1 MVSYSFY
8 YKYSSCLRTLHGT
21 HSLKVFLNLLESA
34 STIASMLLPLKKTI
48 SARRHCASSY
58 EFNSDVYSKSCQ
70 FTAASMGSARQSALR
85 LLPKQHLLSRLL
97 SFSLSVCGLLS
108 TSAFAGELIR
118 FDNDYLI
125 AYRSSGETQAYY
137 GASNNRTGFSCVF
150 FFKTLASVIPS
161 SQEANRSK
169 KVISFY
175 TQSSFAQRDKKSD
188 VAGVL
193 HETSSSWVIQL
204 DENHGGCTAGVGW
217 DATLSPK
224 DDQVTRF
231 EVIRTTP
238 SIGLLTATKKTYFYK
253 RVKGNLIPTRAFI
266 TQNDLFSVLKK
277 SGDFSYGQHVNIETS
292 NVVDS
297 ATVTSGWIRSA
308 DLISPF

>member
-1 MVSYSFY
+1 MVSYNFH
-8 YKYSSCLRTLHGT
+8 YKYHSCLRRFHGGYSLEIFPNLWEVACTLVNT
-21 HSLKVFLNLLESA
+21 
-34 STIASMLLPLKKTI
+34 LLPSKKAI
-48 SARRHCASSY
+48 FARVYCASSY
-58 EFNSDVYSKSCQ
+58 GFDSDLYSEPCQ
-70 FTAASMGSARQSALR
+70 FAAADISIARQSASR

-97 SFSLSVCGLLS
+97 SFSLSICGLLS

-150 FFKTLASVIPS
+150 FFKTVPS

-193 HETSSSWVIQL
+193 HETSSSWVVQL

-224 DDQVTRF
+224 DEQVTRF

-253 RVKGNLIPTRAFI
+253 RVKGNLILTRAFI
-266 TQNDLFSVLKK
+266 TQNELFSVLKK

-292 NVVDS
+292 KVVNS
-297 ATVTSGWIRSA
+297 ATVTSGWVRSA

>member
-1 MVSYSFY
+1 MTLKISYEFN
-8 YKYSSCLRTLHGT
+8 SCLRTFHGGY
-21 HSLKVFLNLLESA
+21 SLKDFLNLWEA
-34 STIASMLLPLKKTI
+34 FFTIASTLFSYKKAI
-48 SARRHCASSY
+48 SARRHCVSSY
-58 EFNSDVYSKSCQ
+58 EFNSGLHSEPCQ
-70 FTAASMGSARQSALR
+70 LAAAGMGSACQCALR

-97 SFSLSVCGLLS
+97 SFSLSICGLLS

-150 FFKTLASVIPS
+150 FFKTLAS

-238 SIGLLTATKKTYFYK
+238 SIGLLTATKKTYLYT
-253 RVKGNLIPTRAFI
+253 RVKGNLVPTKAFI